1 MHEDPQQGCLAG
13 TVIADEGGFFA
24 VFYMETGVF
33 EDNLFAKCFTYVL
46 T

>member
-1 MHEDPQQGCLAG
+1 MHDDTQQGCLAG

-33 EDNLFAKCFTYVL
+33 EDNLFAKGFTDIL